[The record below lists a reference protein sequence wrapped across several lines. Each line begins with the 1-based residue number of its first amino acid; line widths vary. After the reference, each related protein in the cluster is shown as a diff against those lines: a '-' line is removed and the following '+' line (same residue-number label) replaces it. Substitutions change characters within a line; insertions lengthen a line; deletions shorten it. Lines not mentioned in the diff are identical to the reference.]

1 MAFKLNSNKK
11 ILLHIGPPKTGS
23 SAIQKCF
30 LDNRE
35 LLLTD
40 GIFYPAH
47 CTDANGIS
55 SGHQETILTQN
66 EHGEFVIDRAK
77 ISEVIEQFNNSR
89 AHTMVLSSEAFFRRA
104 GNLVRI
110 LPNCEVVGF
119 VRNPIDFIESQ
130 YNQSVKRHMNANKI
144 ELPSQPGI
152 GQIKGLSQII
162 DENPQKK
169 FHLHTYLRGEDII
182 DKFANV
188 IGLTVKLAK
197 PLGQVNSS
205 YTHEALQ
212 FKRMINTFSLAKID
226 AELDRALQGFTEG
239 CSSYTYI
246 PKARHAQYQKYCESV
261 FSEFCES
268 YEVVSSEQLLTE
280 MTMQR
285 TEVVKA
291 QVIEPN
297 ELQSLVQ
304 FLRSRHKVT
313 FKKLQRGLKYAGSN
327 KKDVQDVVE
336 EIVKQKF
343 TIWETHYFQ
352 R

>member
-1 MAFKLNSNKK
+1 MAFKLNNKKK

-40 GIFYPAH
+40 GIFYPTH

-66 EHGEFVIDRAK
+66 EQGEFVIDRAK
-77 ISEVIEQFNNSR
+77 ISTVIEQFNNSA

-162 DENPQKK
+162 DETPQKK

-197 PLGQVNSS
+197 PRGQVNSS

-226 AELDRALQGFTEG
+226 AELDRALQGFTDG

-268 YEVVSSEQLLTE
+268 YEVVSSEQLLAE
-280 MTMQR
+280 LTMQR

-291 QVIEPN
+291 QVIEPS
-297 ELQSLVQ
+297 ELNTLVQ
-304 FLRSRHKVT
+304 FLRARHKAT
-313 FKKLQRGLKYAGSN
+313 FKKLQQGLKYAGSD
-327 KKDVQDVVE
+327 KKDVQDVVDVMLRE
-336 EIVKQKF
+336 KLS
-343 TIWETHYFQ
+343 WW
-352 R
+352 

>member
-1 MAFKLNSNKK
+1 MAFELNNNKK

-35 LLLTD
+35 LLLTE

-47 CTDANGIS
+47 YTDVNGIS
-55 SGHQETILTQN
+55 SGHQETILSKN
-66 EHGEFVIDRAK
+66 ERGEFVIDRAK
-77 ISEVIEQFNNSR
+77 ISAVIEQFNSST

-110 LPNCEVVGF
+110 LPNCEVIAF

-162 DENPQKK
+162 DENPEKK

-188 IGLTVKLAK
+188 IGLKVNLAK
-197 PLGQVNSS
+197 PVGQVNSS

-212 FKRMINTFSLAKID
+212 FKRIINTFSLKKID

-246 PKARHAQYQKYCESV
+246 PRARHVQYQKYCESV

-268 YEVVSSEQLLTE
+268 YEVVNSEQLLTE
-280 MTMQR
+280 LTTQR
-285 TEVVKA
+285 TEVVKEQA
-291 QVIEPN
+291 IEPN
-297 ELQSLVQ
+297 ELKALLQ
-304 FLRSRHKVT
+304 FLQKRHKAT
-313 FKKLQRGLKYAGSN
+313 FKKLQQGLKYAGSD
-327 KKDVQDVVE
+327 KRDVKEVVDV
-336 EIVKQKF
+336 IARQKLGLWF
-343 TIWETHYFQ
+343 IK
-352 R
+352 